1 MLYITY
7 FIWRCICTM
16 HIDLFWDSCD
26 VKCKFFIQN
35 LYALNSMNSYHEQL
49 LKFTR
54 GKYEFQHS
62 IFSSYYL

>member
-1 MLYITY
+1 
-7 FIWRCICTM
+7 M

-49 LKFTR
+49 LKFTQ